1 MTTFTQKIT
10 LNIVDLKGTKQ
21 VNILF
26 SKNLSGH
33 SGCDVS
39 LFTKECGE
47 SFVRKTSASIEYNT
61 RLKNQ
66 CKKQKTFT
74 SNEILVPTV
83 IKEGITKEG
92 LFYFD
97 MEFIRGSSL
106 QECFL
111 KNRLDNLIDP
121 IRKIERF
128 LFEKKSNRKDIS
140 FEIKEKCSILSLT
153 IDKKYKKYFD
163 YIESINWKDTTV
175 DKFCHGDLTF
185 ENIIVSENKVYF
197 IDFLDSFVNT
207 SLLDCA
213 KIQQDL
219 LYFWSWRNY
228 NRKPIIKNLF
238 FLDRLGLFSGFEKNT
253 KKINGLMILNMLRII
268 PYTEK
273 ESLKN
278 YIDNCLELAVRRK
291 IYE

>member
-1 MTTFTQKIT
+1 M
-10 LNIVDLKGTKQ
+10 NIVDLKGTKQ

-47 SFVRKTSASIEYNT
+47 
-61 RLKNQ
+61 
-66 CKKQKTFT
+66 
-74 SNEILVPTV
+74 
-83 IKEGITKEG
+83 EG

>member
-10 LNIVDLKGTKQ
+10 LNIVDPKGNKRI
-21 VNILF
+21 NILF
-26 SKNLSGH
+26 SKNLTGH
-33 SGCDVS
+33 SGCKVA

-47 SFVRKTSASIEYNT
+47 SFVRKTSPSIQYNS

-66 CKKQKTFT
+66 CKKQKTFN

-111 KNRLDNLIDP
+111 NNRLDSLIDH

-128 LFEKKSNRKDIS
+128 LFEKKSNSKDIS

-163 YIESINWKDTTV
+163 YIESIDWKNTTV

-185 ENIIVSENKVYF
+185 ENIIIS
-197 IDFLDSFVNT
+197 
-207 SLLDCA
+207 
-213 KIQQDL
+213 
-219 LYFWSWRNY
+219 
-228 NRKPIIKNLF
+228 
-238 FLDRLGLFSGFEKNT
+238 EKN
-253 KKINGLMILNMLRII
+253 I
-268 PYTEK
+268 
-273 ESLKN
+273 
-278 YIDNCLELAVRRK
+278 
-291 IYE
+291 